1 MYQVTHHGMD
11 ISNHP
16 TLIQTIAP
24 TVAIMNNGP
33 RKGGSAETVKRLRAV
48 PSIQAAYQ
56 LHKNAAT
63 PADQNT
69 EAALI
74 ANREPSGGE
83 FIHVSVEPDGSNY
96 SVQVGADG
104 QKREFKS
111 R

>member
-1 MYQVTHHGMD
+1 MPLELQGR
-11 ISNHP
+11 
-16 TLIQTIAP
+16 
-24 TVAIMNNGP
+24 
-33 RKGGSAETVKRLRAV
+33 RKRGGDNCRIIINYLRPLSVAETVKRLRAV

-69 EAALI
+69 DPALI
-74 ANREPSGGE
+74 ANPNNSSGE
-83 FIHVSVEPDGSNY
+83 FIHVSVEPDGSSY

-104 QKREFKS
+104 AKRSFKT